1 MNHTYLWNL
10 PWTRY
15 FYCWNILDKF
25 PEKHQ
30 DIPYQLINLAQICQI
45 VRQGMRTWSTNS
57 SKTKQKT
64 QLASLALRTPL
75 QTITLLVLI
84 LPRIVIQ
91 QKISILEVTNPFY
104 FPLKKLHTLDW
115 VEVDNISHIDLTK
128 YSSLELGFQISFSK
142 TSQCRTR

>member
-1 MNHTYLWNL
+1 LKINSLHINQIDHEVAKKSMNHTYMWNL

-30 DIPYQLINLAQICQI
+30 DIPYHLINLAQIYQI

-64 QLASLALRTPL
+64 QLASP
-75 QTITLLVLI
+75 
-84 LPRIVIQ
+84 
-91 QKISILEVTNPFY
+91 SIKNSPSN
-104 FPLKKLHTLDW
+104 H
-115 VEVDNISHIDLTK
+115 NSSSIDLTK
-128 YSSLELGFQISFSK
+128 NCHPTENLYLRRNQSFLYPTKGITYIRLCWS
-142 TSQCRTR
+142 R